1 MTDHA
6 TDKHQLIQNLYKIG
20 AIKIGEFT
28 LKSGQHSTVYVDLR
42 RIISYPDVLRAV
54 ANRIWESLRH
64 AQFDLICGIPYTA
77 LPIATCISLQ
87 HNIPMIMRRKEKK
100 EYGTKQMI
108 EGVYKPGQ
116 SCVLIEDIITTG
128 GSVLETARDM
138 DEAGLVVKDVA
149 VLIDREQGGRQ
160 NLERQYRVHAALTLP
175 EILRSLLKSG
185 VLTDTEVTLINQF
198 LETKTQ

>member
-1 MTDHA
+1 
-6 TDKHQLIQNLYKIG
+6 LIQNIYKIG

-138 DEAGLVVKDVA
+138 DEAGLVVKDRYGSN
-149 VLIDREQGGRQ
+149 IDQSILGNKDAIINNPRQLCASTSASCYHDAINFSKGGK
-160 NLERQYRVHAALTLP
+160 A
-175 EILRSLLKSG
+175 
-185 VLTDTEVTLINQF
+185 
-198 LETKTQ
+198 